1 MGVQML
7 YECSGEAKQEANN
20 SCYRWSVSTSHR
32 SGGRSMKALLYI
44 FQHPSS
50 ARRGTRLSSALL
62 VFVAKQSS
70 DQSEAEWLNLA
81 KTMGFVV
88 TLRPRPAKHVAV
100 QKQNVWSMVN
110 DAAVAS
116 PVQPIV
122 NMDQGFFDYNPPD
135 FIMDAAQDA

>member
-1 MGVQML
+1 
-7 YECSGEAKQEANN
+7 
-20 SCYRWSVSTSHR
+20 
-32 SGGRSMKALLYI
+32 
-44 FQHPSS
+44 
-50 ARRGTRLSSALL
+50 
-62 VFVAKQSS
+62 
-70 DQSEAEWLNLA
+70 
-81 KTMGFVV
+81 MGFVV